1 MPSQIFVT
9 EPHPTVAPNTYIYS
23 GRGGAGN
30 IFRAPAVTTPA
41 AGITTPLKPAPVT
54 TNNNS
59 VRRFYSGIGGAGNAH
74 VGTARPP
81 VSFDEDFD
89 RQQVRD
95 RATVGHV
102 GIGGAGNVSRRKGSD
117 ASSVLSDESSASS
130 GSSLKSIKERGG
142 NFLRRLGSKKN

>member
-41 AGITTPLKPAPVT
+41 SGITTPLSTARPTAPA
-54 TNNNS
+54 
-59 VRRFYSGIGGAGNAH
+59 RFYSGIGGAGNAH
-74 VGTARPP
+74 AAAQRPP

-89 RQQVRD
+89 RQAARD
-95 RATVGHV
+95 RAVVGHV

-117 ASSVLSDESSASS
+117 ADSVLSAGSSASS
-130 GSSLKSIKERGG
+130 SASSLKSMKERGG
-142 NFLRRLGSKKN
+142 NFLRRLGSKMN

>member
-9 EPHPTVAPNTYIYS
+9 EPHPTVVPNTYIYS

-30 IFRAPAVTTPA
+30 IFKAPVTTPA
-41 AGITTPLKPAPVT
+41 TGVTTPLKPVSA
-54 TNNNS
+54 NNS
-59 VRRFYSGIGGAGNAH
+59 ARRFYSGIGGAGNAH
-74 VGTARPP
+74 SATERP
-81 VSFDEDFD
+81 VISFDEDFD

-95 RATVGHV
+95 RAVVGHV

-117 ASSVLSDESSASS
+117 ASSVLSEESSASS

-142 NFLRRLGSKKN
+142 NFLRRLASKKN

>member
-9 EPHPTVAPNTYIYS
+9 EPHPTVVPNTYIYS

-30 IFRAPAVTTPA
+30 IFRAPVTTPA
-41 AGITTPLKPAPVT
+41 SGITTPLKPVSARG
-54 TNNNS
+54 

-74 VGTARPP
+74 SAVERPV

-102 GIGGAGNVSRRKGSD
+102 GIGGAGNVSRRKNSD
-117 ASSVLSDESSASS
+117 ASSVLSEDSAASS
-130 GSSLKSIKERGG
+130 MSSLKSIKERSG